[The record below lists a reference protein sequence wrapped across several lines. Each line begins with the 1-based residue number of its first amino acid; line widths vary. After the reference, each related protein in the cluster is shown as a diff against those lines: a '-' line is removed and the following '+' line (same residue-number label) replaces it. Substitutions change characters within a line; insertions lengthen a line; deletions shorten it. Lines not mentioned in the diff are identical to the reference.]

1 MVHAQVVEKW
11 VLWPQGMQWKREFY
25 GPRALDE
32 RKQNS
37 IRLCMITHTYNC
49 ALSTCTHILGKVH
62 FMCIHDKIKDGKCLA
77 LKQEPVILIRLIMT
91 LLESSSTLAY
101 LAKEKKKLTN
111 IISFCIWIIFWCA
124 CILYSVFGRIRFL
137 PSQVRRIKSNIHN
150 QFSPNIINAKIYVNS
165 INLGFTRYRIWRDSG
180 ICQLFAIL
188 S

>member
-111 IISFCIWIIFWCA
+111 IISF
-124 CILYSVFGRIRFL
+124 L
-137 PSQVRRIKSNIHN
+137 SQVRRIKSNIHN